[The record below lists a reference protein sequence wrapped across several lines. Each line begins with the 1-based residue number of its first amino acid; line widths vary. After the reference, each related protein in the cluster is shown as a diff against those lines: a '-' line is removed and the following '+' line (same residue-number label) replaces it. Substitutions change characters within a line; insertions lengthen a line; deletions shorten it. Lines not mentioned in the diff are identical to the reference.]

1 MSNFRLSHDKV
12 NIPLFE
18 EKKKKLLLNTEPCW
32 TFNVKNDVTV
42 LNSKDEM
49 VQMQGLKG
57 LADIE

>member
-1 MSNFRLSHDKV
+1 MSNFRLSQDKV

-18 EKKKKLLLNTEPCW
+18 EKKKLLLNTEPCW
-32 TFNVKNDVTV
+32 TFNVKNDGAV